1 LDSLL
6 DFSMDLKL
14 MVFTK
19 STRSKRICDSNGA
32 PYFADQRPEM
42 FVLLI
47 KIKMEQSMIKTKY
60 IWAILDSELGIQL
73 NFEFKGVYVN
83 TTLAENSVCKLCNRI
98 ALLLIALDKTIHLT
112 CLIVIMVKA
121 LRGLGCLDGFTS
133 TKPWPDSSAHD

>member
-1 LDSLL
+1 
-6 DFSMDLKL
+6 MDLKL

-60 IWAILDSELGIQL
+60 IWAILDFELGIQL

-98 ALLLIALDKTIHLT
+98 AFADSPRQNYTSDVFNRWYGEGTSGPRLPRLASHPQNHG
-112 CLIVIMVKA
+112 LIVRRMIEA
-121 LRGLGCLDGFTS
+121 AQNGQ
-133 TKPWPDSSAHD
+133 

>member
-32 PYFADQRPEM
+32 PYFADQPDV
-42 FVLLI
+42 VLLI

-60 IWAILDSELGIQL
+60 IWAILIQIS
-73 NFEFKGVYVN
+73 N
-83 TTLAENSVCKLCNRI
+83 
-98 ALLLIALDKTIHLT
+98 
-112 CLIVIMVKA
+112 
-121 LRGLGCLDGFTS
+121 
-133 TKPWPDSSAHD
+133 